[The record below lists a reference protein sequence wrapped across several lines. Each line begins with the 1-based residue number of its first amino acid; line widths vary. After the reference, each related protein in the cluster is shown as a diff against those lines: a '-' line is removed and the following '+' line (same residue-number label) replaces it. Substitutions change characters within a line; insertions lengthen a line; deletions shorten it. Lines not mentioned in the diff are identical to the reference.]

1 MPNQTKFDLTI
12 DNFYSLQPDTIFA
25 KPRATVNF
33 YINSEKVYF
42 KEFDGVIVKGTKD
55 PVFFKDKN
63 KNELENFKTIV
74 GNNLTTITVSHEDLS
89 TFGLEGRIEAQI
101 VPQEAPSYLRSGDYF
116 NSTITPPTK
125 NQTAQNSVQISN
137 KKVES
142 QLAFGQLFFRNKGS
156 QDNWSSFPA
165 VRRQYLLYTT
175 STPPVVRLP
184 QGFIGHKGED
194 LPIAFTIKT
203 PAKEVSLKMYDYNT
217 SKLQTL
223 AIVNPAD
230 GTIKLHPTSYHTPYM
245 ESIEFSGGPIVVD
258 KEYTFT
264 LKNLKTTRFLSEP
277 NYSYYHNFAIRNS
290 HSDAAGGS
298 FTHKGFNLS
307 IF

>member
-1 MPNQTKFDLTI
+1 MPNQTKFNLTI

-33 YINSEKVYF
+33 YIDNEVCF
-42 KEFDGVIVKGTKD
+42 KEFDGDVFVKGKKD

-63 KNELENFKTIV
+63 NNELENFKTIV
-74 GNNLTTITVSHEDLS
+74 DDNLTTITVSHEDLS
-89 TFGLEGRIEAQI
+89 AFGLEGRIEAQI
-101 VPQEAPSYLRSGDYF
+101 IPQKPPSYLRSGDYF

-125 NQTAQNSVQISN
+125 NQAAQNSVQISN
-137 KKVES
+137 KKIES
-142 QLAFGQLFFRNKGS
+142 RLAFGQLFLRNKGS

-165 VRRQYLLYTT
+165 VRRQYLFLGTNELF
-175 STPPVVRLP
+175 VRLP

-203 PAKEVSLKMYDYNT
+203 PSEQISLKMYDYDT
-217 SKLQTL
+217 RALQTL
-223 AIVNPAD
+223 ALVNPAD
-230 GTIKLHPTSYHTPYM
+230 GTIRLHPNDYHTPYM

-290 HSDAAGGS
+290 HSDAAGGG
-298 FTHKGFNLS
+298 FTDKIFDLS

>member
-1 MPNQTKFDLTI
+1 M
-12 DNFYSLQPDTIFA
+12 
-25 KPRATVNF
+25 NF

-63 KNELENFKTIV
+63 NNELENFKTIV

-101 VPQEAPSYLRSGDYF
+101 VPQEAPSYLRSSDYF

-125 NQTAQNSVQISN
+125 NQSAQNSVQISN
-137 KKVES
+137 KKVKS

-194 LPIAFTIKT
+194 LPIAFTIKA
-203 PAKEVSLKMYDYNT
+203 PSDQISLRMYDYN
-217 SKLQTL
+217 SNKIEVL
-223 AIVNPAD
+223 AVVDPAD
-230 GTIKLHPTSYHTPYM
+230 GTITLNPRSPHTPYM
-245 ESIEFSGGPIVVD
+245 ESIEFSGGPIVVN

-277 NYSYYHNFAIRNS
+277 NYSYATTFQVKNARS
-290 HSDAAGGS
+290 GAADSSDKS
-298 FTHKGFNLS
+298 FDLS